1 MKNNVSKSLS
11 QRRKSQKGFTLLE
24 YCAGAAV
31 LAAVIFG
38 ALNTMGGQ
46 IGDLMTS
53 IGDWSFQRAE
63 DIRQNNPQ

>member
-1 MKNNVSKSLS
+1 MKKNVSKSLS
-11 QRRKSQKGFTLLE
+11 QRRKSQKGYTLLE

-46 IGDLMTS
+46 IGGLMTS
-53 IGDWSFQRAE
+53 IGDWATERAE
-63 DIRQNNPQ
+63 SFRAE